1 MILFYRFLTWLP
13 YQLDLKQDITVFV
26 GRRIASVGSQHS
38 DFETFCTKQ
47 IFKTDDG
54 YEIALS
60 IRDPNLRLAEIE
72 PPAEHVGELLPKA
85 LITKAY
91 LDWFS
96 NAHCCLTF
104 NLQSDRQCMSIAFY
118 VSAVG
123 FIKNPNDANLHVEF
137 YKKGEHSYL

>member
-1 MILFYRFLTWLP
+1 MILFYRLLTWLR
-13 YQLDLKQDITVFV
+13 YQLDLKQDITAFV
-26 GRRIASVGSQHS
+26 GRRITSVGTQHS
-38 DFETFCTKQ
+38 DFETFCTKH

-60 IRDPNLRLAEIE
+60 IRDPNLRLAEIGPIE
-72 PPAEHVGELLPKA
+72 EHVVELLPKA

-91 LDWFS
+91 LDWF
-96 NAHCCLTF
+96 NDTDCYITF
-104 NLQSDRQCMSIAFY
+104 GLQGATVDDFAFY

-123 FIKNPNDANLHVEF
+123 FINNSNDADLHVEF